1 MRVGIVLAQAP
12 EDGAGA
18 TWSDI
23 LGIARRAEE
32 GGVDSLWL
40 SDHFFSSD
48 EGAPVGSEIGYHEAW
63 TILSALAATT
73 SRVQLGT
80 LVLATSF
87 RPPGLL
93 AKMAVTAD
101 EVSGGRLILGLGCGW
116 HEPEYTA
123 FGYPFDHRVGRFEE
137 ALRIIA
143 PLVRGDRVTVE
154 GQWSQVR
161 EAAIRPAPI
170 RPDLPILIA
179 AKGERML
186 RLTARFADAWQT
198 AWFARPDDRY
208 RERHA
213 SMIEACAAEGRDP
226 ATLQVTVGVSV
237 EESAD
242 GTSALPHDPG
252 AITDALGEW
261 REAGVDHVQLGILP
275 LTSETLDVSLRAI
288 HDARSADPTVR

>member
-12 EDGAGA
+12 EDGAGG

-23 LGIARRAEE
+23 LSIARRAEE

-40 SDHFFSSD
+40 SDHFFSRD
-48 EGAPVGSEIGYHEAW
+48 DDAPVGSETGYHEAW

-101 EVSGGRLILGLGCGW
+101 AISDGRLILGLGCGW

-143 PLVRGDRVTVE
+143 PLVRGDRITVE
-154 GQWSQVR
+154 GQWTQVR
-161 EAAIRPAPI
+161 DAAIRPAPI

-213 SMIEACAAEGRDP
+213 ALVNACAAEGRDP
-226 ATLQVTVGVSV
+226 ATLQVTVGLSV

-242 GTSALPHDPG
+242 GTSALPHDAG
-252 AITDALGEW
+252 AIEDALGAW
-261 REAGVDHVQLGILP
+261 REAGVHHVQLGIWP
-275 LTSETLDVSLRAI
+275 LTPGSLDVALQAI
-288 HDARSADPTVR
+288 REARKADPTAR